1 MFPAYV
7 ILEGIEVLPTLPEVV
22 TLLSALLRDERSSA
36 ADIEQAV
43 RIDPAIT
50 TNLIKAAN
58 SVHFTGYQPTTS
70 IREAVARIGM
80 RRVYE
85 VAIGSTLKRAIPK
98 RLPGYGISGPKFWFH
113 CIATACIAE
122 ALAKEVKLDSSDMA
136 FTAGLLH
143 DVGQLVIGNFLD
155 EMMPESNWW
164 TFGTHSDEKQTLGCN
179 HNEVGGEI
187 AVKWNLPTVIRQT
200 CRWHHE
206 FASTP
211 KDCDLNLVAVVHLAN
226 AFAYIAG
233 FSGGSCM
240 GEVFDPQAQQHLGLT
255 MKQLIEISKGLKPAI
270 NEMAAS
276 IS

>member
-7 ILEGIEVLPTLPEVV
+7 ILEGIEALPTLPEVV
-22 TLLSALLRDERSSA
+22 TLLSELLRDERSSA
-36 ADIEQAV
+36 TDIEQAV

-50 TNLIKAAN
+50 ANLIRSAN
-58 SVHFTGYQPTTS
+58 SVYYSGCTPIIS

-80 RRVYE
+80 QRVYE
-85 VAIGSTLKRAIPK
+85 VAIGSSLKRAIPK
-98 RLPGYGISGPKFWFH
+98 RLPGYGISGQKFWSH

-122 ALAKEVKLDSSDMA
+122 ALAKEVKLDSADMA

-187 AVKWNLPTVIRQT
+187 ATKWNLPTVVKQT

-211 KDCDLNLVAVVHLAN
+211 KDCDVNLVAVVHLAN
-226 AFAYIAG
+226 AFAYIAD
-233 FSGGSCM
+233 FTGGSCM

-255 MKQLIEISKGLKPAI
+255 MKQLIELSRELKPAI